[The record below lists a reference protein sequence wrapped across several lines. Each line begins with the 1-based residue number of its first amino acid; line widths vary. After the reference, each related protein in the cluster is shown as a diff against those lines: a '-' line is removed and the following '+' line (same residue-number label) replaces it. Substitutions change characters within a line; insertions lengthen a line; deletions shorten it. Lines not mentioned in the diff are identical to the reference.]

1 MDYKKAYNEAL
12 ERAKKML
19 ASKRSVIVEKQALET
34 IFPELQESVDERIRK
49 ELLDYLHTRQVVES
63 LTDTKVKMDWITWL
77 ENQDRQMIAKGERKN
92 IALSIINYLDNN
104 RVAGC
109 MDLSS
114 MECEDIEDACVNS
127 KWTKLYNYMK
137 KKLETQDTPKDY
149 NSIDPHFGKPIDTE
163 PKDYNSIDPH
173 FGKPIDTEPK
183 FKVGDWA
190 AADRIN
196 FRSPTKIVDI
206 SDTEYR
212 VEDTKGN
219 SGMPKIDYFD
229 SRYHLWSIADA
240 KDGDVLISACNHP
253 FIYNGNNNS
262 SLVGGYCGIATASG
276 FKISTEEC
284 RWTENINIHPATKE
298 QQNYLFQKMR
308 EAGYMWDSYTKSVFC
323 SINRNPND

>member
-1 MDYKKAYNEAL
+1 MDYKKAYKEAL
-12 ERAKKML
+12 ERAKKEL
-19 ASKRSVIVEKQALET
+19 QTCGSTDCDAARQIFRL
-34 IFPELQESVDERIRK
+34 FPELAESEDEKIRK
-49 ELLDYLHTRQVVES
+49 EIIAYLDVQDAISDRQDHDFKNWIAWLEKQGES
-63 LTDTKVKMDWITWL
+63 IDKEKVKIG
-77 ENQDRQMIAKGERKN
+77 ARKDL
-92 IALSIINYLDNN
+92 ALSIINYLDNN
-104 RVAGC
+104 RVEGC

-137 KKLETQDTPKDY
+137 KKLEKQDTPKDY
-149 NSIDPHFGKPIDTE
+149 RSIDPYFLKPIETT
-163 PKDYNSIDPH
+163 S
-173 FGKPIDTEPK
+173 K

-262 SLVGGYCGIATASG
+262 SLVGGYCGIATAGG
-276 FKISTEEC
+276 FKISTGEC
-284 RWTENINIHPATKE
+284 YWTENINIHPATKE